1 MRVNSAGQR
10 RRVGSR
16 AAGFTRRR
24 ENAGKKGWPDSASSS
39 FSLPA
44 DGKKPHHLQQKQT
57 HKQSILSFYF
67 FVFFGSD
74 FCSFFLLRSASLL
87 SPLLDLFPFSFFP
100 GRCCF
105 LLRMAVGLLAA
116 ETRRRWLSG
125 EETHGSKLGKQ
136 RSSSTGKGK
145 LRLRGEDLG
154 SVGAAG

>member
-1 MRVNSAGQR
+1 MLRKAARRVNSAGQR
-10 RRVGSR
+10 RRVE
-16 AAGFTRRR
+16 RRK
-24 ENAGKKGWPDSASSS
+24 KKGWPDSASSS

-67 FVFFGSD
+67 FVFGSD
-74 FCSFFLLRSASLL
+74 FFVLSSFSDLLLLLLL
-87 SPLLDLFPFSFFP
+87 SDLFPFSFFP

-116 ETRRRWLSG
+116 ETRRRWLRG

-154 SVGAAG
+154 SAGAAG